1 MGSGTASFTLPPR
14 QKSTKANTSVLRWVS
29 GKEEDYIKDKS
40 EKVCLLDVGP
50 TMPGGGKL
58 VCRLF
63 LQINLCWSTATSAY
77 LYIAHRGL
85 PTATEKLNGDNR
97 HLQSLEYLLSGPL
110 QKTLASSWT
119 KQVRATFF
127 HLRTQG
133 ALPTG
138 SWQWRGLCIQNW
150 SPGASLVAQL
160 VKNLPTV
167 QNWSPKGSG
176 KS

>member
-14 QKSTKANTSVLRWVS
+14 QKSTKASASVPRWVS
-29 GKEEDYIKDKS
+29 GKEEDYIKAKS
-40 EKVCLLDVGP
+40 EKVCLLDMEP
-50 TMPGGGKL
+50 TMPGGSKL
-58 VCRLF
+58 MCCLF

-77 LYIAHRGL
+77 LYIAHHGL

-97 HLQSLEYLLSGPL
+97 CLQSLEYLLSGPL
-110 QKTLASSWT
+110 QKTLASSLT
-119 KQVRATFF
+119 KHMRATFF
-127 HLRTQG
+127 HLRTWG

-150 SPGASLVAQL
+150 SP
-160 VKNLPTV
+160 
-167 QNWSPKGSG
+167 KGSG